1 MVQTIPTLFYILFHK
16 ASMED
21 LAHTNNCRQYTWARF
36 FFHAYQRAKNLRASN
51 YQNIFNRQ
59 NTWLIKDGKKL
70 STKCSLNHALEHYP
84 NLRDER
90 MEDL

>member
-1 MVQTIPTLFYILFHK
+1 MGKI
-16 ASMED
+16 
-21 LAHTNNCRQYTWARF
+21 

-51 YQNIFNRQ
+51 YQNIFDRQ
-59 NTWLIKDGKKL
+59 NTRLIKDGKKL

>member
-1 MVQTIPTLFYILFHK
+1 MSKI
-16 ASMED
+16 
-21 LAHTNNCRQYTWARF
+21 
-36 FFHAYQRAKNLRASN
+36 FFHAYQRAKNLRVSD

-59 NTWLIKDGKKL
+59 NIHLIKDGKKIP
-70 STKCSLNHALEHYP
+70 TKSSLNHALEHYP